1 MKTKTKWII
10 GACFSSLLVFCVVG
24 LFVLWHFLPAI
35 LLSPRSYSSGQM
47 WSITHEWTRTA
58 PLPSNASEISIR
70 TEGSDFTRQ
79 FLATARFKDA
89 SSLELWMS
97 DSPGFKDADLTVEAD
112 GSKIYFIK
120 PGGGAL
126 FAEITVHPDLRI
138 EINTYWS

>member
-10 GACFSSLLVFCVVG
+10 GGCFASVLVVG
-24 LFVLWHFLPAI
+24 TFVLWHFLPGR
-35 LLSPRSYSSGQM
+35 LLTPRAYSSWQM

-58 PLPSNASEISIR
+58 PLPVDASEISIR

-79 FLATARFKDA
+79 FLAAARFKDA
-89 SSLELWMS
+89 SSLALWMS
-97 DSPGFKDADLTVEAD
+97 NSPGFKDAEVTVEAD
-112 GSKIYFIK
+112 GSKIYVIK

-126 FAEITVHPDLRI
+126 FAEVTVHPDLRI